1 MGLRK
6 ESCLMLKQ
14 AEAIEEEM
22 GSFFDDAL
30 QNLRL
35 EHSLVETDYKH
46 QFKEQNGC
54 DESIKSSPYMIV
66 KSENDKIKLAG
77 DLGVFKFGDGQAQD
91 HLEKQTLE
99 NCQLPGL
106 NNRLD
111 MPEKATMRQAIREA
125 A

>member
-1 MGLRK
+1 MDDKHYNKAMVSKKVSSMGLRK

-46 QFKEQNGC
+46 QFKE
-54 DESIKSSPYMIV
+54 
-66 KSENDKIKLAG
+66 
-77 DLGVFKFGDGQAQD
+77 
-91 HLEKQTLE
+91 
-99 NCQLPGL
+99 
-106 NNRLD
+106 
-111 MPEKATMRQAIREA
+111 
-125 A
+125 